1 MKLDSINFKSSKVD
15 TFDGFQGNECRIGII
30 SLVRSGDRGIGFIG
44 DVRREKVALSKAK
57 ELAIVI
63 GNFTTMRE
71 NAPNPW
77 DDWFQYC
84 RNLTPSGVIADRADI
99 TELWCPTK

>member
-1 MKLDSINFKSSKVD
+1 MKLYSINFKSIKVD
-15 TFDGFQGNECRIGII
+15 TVDGFQGNECRIVII
-30 SLVRSGDRGIGFIG
+30 SLVWSGDRGIGFIG
-44 DVRREKVALSKAK
+44 DVRRANVSLSRAK

-71 NAPNPW
+71 SSPNPW

-84 RNLTPSGVIADRADI
+84 RNLTPSGVISDREDI